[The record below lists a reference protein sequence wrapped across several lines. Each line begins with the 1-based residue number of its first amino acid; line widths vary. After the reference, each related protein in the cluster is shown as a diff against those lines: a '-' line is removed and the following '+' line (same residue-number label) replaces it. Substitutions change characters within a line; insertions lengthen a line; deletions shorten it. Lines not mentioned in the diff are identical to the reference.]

1 MSKLL
6 DQYGRPID
14 ARMLAAEYAEKNE
27 RRGLFQKKDRPRL
40 GTGAQITPEY
50 IYSAIRAAEN
60 GETVKLQDLLF
71 RVSFDPR
78 VTADATKRLDKL
90 RLFAWDVE
98 PYESDGAAA
107 GDAEDEHAAFAKEVL
122 SGIPR
127 FRRLLVHLNQAV
139 LFGWSLVEIRWDW
152 HGDKYLPVDFRARPP
167 RDFRPLSS
175 GGFERWESFG
185 WSKTPIDPYRFLTHS
200 VERDGSP
207 ILGGLLLRCVFPV
220 IAKNWTWT
228 QWSKLLDLVGGGIS
242 AVTFDPLLGGNL
254 TNAQRVAETTG
265 RQLWA
270 AMSSAY
276 KIQRHFPDGRAAGH
290 KDFHYEANAAIS
302 EVLTGARLTT
312 DQGEKGAR
320 SLGVVHQDELDDL
333 RAGDAE
339 DLAETITAQLLVPL
353 IAINFGP
360 QERYPR
366 FRLYHDE
373 STDLQAELAVDRGL
387 YEMGLPLSIDDV
399 RQRYGRSAPLD
410 TGNDV
415 LQKTTTNAA
424 SSLADSS
431 RENAANDEDEP
442 AVGGATMRLHRA
454 LLPAAGESVSACEL
468 RVAGLLA
475 AKGGAAADTTAPA
488 EVFALDADLER
499 RMRDACA
506 DAPSV
511 AAMEGRLRDLL
522 QGVERDHTGRV
533 AYLLYHTSALGFLA
547 GRYQVMRDA
556 ADLRAL
562 RSFAGRAMRTFSTVI
577 DDWSDLPMQEAVDWF
592 KRKGV
597 IDADLWQQI
606 EPDLRKRS
614 FYAAKLGT
622 VNQMQTAHSAIL
634 RGLETGASRESVVK
648 EMAGQFGKQVNRAYL
663 RFLFDQNVATAQ
675 SHARWMRQKETIFD
689 RPFGRYLTMGDADV
703 RDAHRELHGTVLP
716 LADGWWA
723 SNYPPNGY
731 GCRCYV
737 DTYDQATLDRR
748 GFTVADSAPRFNAPA
763 PFNTNPGQMDSAQE
777 RRNALDEAAAAG
789 GLLSGYQPPA
799 STVITGGQKPI
810 IEGEY

>member
-1 MSKLL
+1 
-6 DQYGRPID
+6 
-14 ARMLAAEYAEKNE
+14 
-27 RRGLFQKKDRPRL
+27 
-40 GTGAQITPEY
+40 
-50 IYSAIRAAEN
+50 
-60 GETVKLQDLLF
+60 
-71 RVSFDPR
+71 
-78 VTADATKRLDKL
+78 
-90 RLFAWDVE
+90 
-98 PYESDGAAA
+98 
-107 GDAEDEHAAFAKEVL
+107 
-122 SGIPR
+122 
-127 FRRLLVHLNQAV
+127 
-139 LFGWSLVEIRWDW
+139 
-152 HGDKYLPVDFRARPP
+152 
-167 RDFRPLSS
+167 
-175 GGFERWESFG
+175 
-185 WSKTPIDPYRFLTHS
+185 
-200 VERDGSP
+200 
-207 ILGGLLLRCVFPV
+207 
-220 IAKNWTWT
+220 
-228 QWSKLLDLVGGGIS
+228 
-242 AVTFDPLLGGNL
+242 
-254 TNAQRVAETTG
+254 
-265 RQLWA
+265 
-270 AMSSAY
+270 
-276 KIQRHFPDGRAAGH
+276 
-290 KDFHYEANAAIS
+290 
-302 EVLTGARLTT
+302 
-312 DQGEKGAR
+312 
-320 SLGVVHQDELDDL
+320 
-333 RAGDAE
+333 
-339 DLAETITAQLLVPL
+339 
-353 IAINFGP
+353 
-360 QERYPR
+360 
-366 FRLYHDE
+366 
-373 STDLQAELAVDRGL
+373 
-387 YEMGLPLSIDDV
+387 MGLPLSIDDV

-475 AKGGAAADTTAPA
+475 AKGGADADTTAPA

-689 RPFGRYLTMGDADV
+689 RPFGR
-703 RDAHRELHGTVLP
+703 LP
-716 LADGWWA
+716 DDG
-723 SNYPPNGY
+723 
-731 GCRCYV
+731 
-737 DTYDQATLDRR
+737 RR
-748 GFTVADSAPRFNAPA
+748 RRARRAPRTA
-763 PFNTNPGQMDSAQE
+763 
-777 RRNALDEAAAAG
+777 RHRAAAG
-789 GLLSGYQPPA
+789 RRLVGEQLPAQRLRLPLLRGHLRSGHARSARLYRCRQRPA
-799 STVITGGQKPI
+799 LQRAGPVQHQSRPDG
-810 IEGEY
+810 